1 MKKCKGVIIPIVTP
15 FKQNGNINEASLERL
30 VKFLSEKVH
39 GLFVCGSYGNGPLM
53 NVEER
58 MKVSKIVSKNKK
70 DSTQFIVHVG
80 STNVRDSVR
89 LAKHAESVGAEKVS
103 SVVPYY
109 YHHNKDSIKLFFS
122 RLINAVNIPVY
133 VYNNPKFTGINISV
147 EMLQELADL
156 GISGVKDSSFD
167 IMLLSDFIRK
177 IKKKDFDVVL
187 GTEAMFLPA
196 FALGIHAFIP
206 GLGNAFPEICV
217 DLFNA
222 AINHEM
228 EKALKIQK
236 KVNELRDIMY
246 LTKSTTVAVYAML
259 KIRGVC
265 NAFPREPF
273 TMLSENEIN
282 LMKKELDKMGILEEL
297 K

>member
-1 MKKCKGVIIPIVTP
+1 MRKCKGVIPPIVTP
-15 FKQNGNINEASLERL
+15 FKQDGSINRTSLEKL

-58 MKVSKIVSKNKK
+58 IKVAEIVSKNKK

-80 STNVRDSVR
+80 STSIRDSVK
-89 LAKHAESVGAEKVS
+89 LAKHAESVGAEKVA

-109 YHHNKDSIKLFFS
+109 YHHNKDSIKLFFD
-122 RLINAVNIPVY
+122 RLLHAVNIPVY
-133 VYNNPKFTGINISV
+133 VYNNPKFTGINITV

-167 IMLLSDFIRK
+167 IMLLADFARKIRK
-177 IKKKDFDVVL
+177 EDFDVVL

-196 FALGIHAFIP
+196 STFGTQAFIP

-217 DLFNA
+217 ELFNA
-222 AINHEM
+222 VVNHKM
-228 EKALKIQK
+228 EKALEIQK

-246 LTKSTTVAVYAML
+246 LARSTVVAVYAML

-265 NAFPREPF
+265 DAYPREPF
-273 TMLSENEIN
+273 TILSENETN
-282 LMKKELDKMGILEEL
+282 LMKKKLEKMGILKEL
-297 K
+297 I